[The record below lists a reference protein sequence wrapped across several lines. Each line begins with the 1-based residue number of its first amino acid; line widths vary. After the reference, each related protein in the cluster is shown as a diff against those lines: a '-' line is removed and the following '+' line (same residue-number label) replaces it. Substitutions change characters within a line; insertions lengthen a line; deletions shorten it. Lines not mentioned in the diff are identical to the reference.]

1 MITFRAFLDG
11 IQLSHS
17 DVKQLSFAKSE
28 DGAWETPDRKA
39 VMDDDSVPGVLKFSL
54 AMLSSQIEA
63 LGKGGA
69 MFAC

>member
-1 MITFRAFLDG
+1 
-11 IQLSHS
+11 
-17 DVKQLSFAKSE
+17 
-28 DGAWETPDRKA
+28 
-39 VMDDDSVPGVLKFSL
+39 MDDDSVPGVLKFSL